1 MKAYVIKNKEGKYW
15 QWLFNDEPDW
25 EEELYNAFLH
35 YSKED
40 AKRNIIDWQLKDCE
54 VVEITIAEGDL
65 EQQLADKEVKIE
77 VLERDADNLYRTL
90 EEANEELADKDK
102 EIERLKKIK
111 VPEKV
116 IAIQND
122 IEMTT
127 DINGVKFNI
136 DQLDII
142 NNLRLIQTQPEIQ
155 KQIRHQVCDEII
167 KLAMSKYIEYG
178 DYCVDVIM
186 RSDLEY
192 ILYQIE
198 KGENDAKN

>member
-102 EIERLKKIK
+102 EIVELRQTIIDLYNTNINLEMYSKIIRRQVCEEIREKLLMLCDWYEDAIDGYWYATAKKINY
-111 VPEKV
+111 V
-116 IAIQND
+116 
-122 IEMTT
+122 
-127 DINGVKFNI
+127 
-136 DQLDII
+136 LD
-142 NNLRLIQTQPEIQ
+142 R
-155 KQIRHQVCDEII
+155 V
-167 KLAMSKYIEYG
+167 
-178 DYCVDVIM
+178 
-186 RSDLEY
+186 
-192 ILYQIE
+192 E
-198 KGENDAKN
+198 KGE